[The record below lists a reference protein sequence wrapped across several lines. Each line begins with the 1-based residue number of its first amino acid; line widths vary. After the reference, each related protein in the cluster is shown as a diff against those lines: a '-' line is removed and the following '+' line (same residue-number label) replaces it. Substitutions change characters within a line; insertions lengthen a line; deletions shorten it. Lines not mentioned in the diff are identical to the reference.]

1 MMFHSV
7 QFLVLVGLTF
17 AAYWAVTGSKRGAGL
32 GGGARLIVE
41 VLASKRGSII
51 AVIVMEAAAVGV
63 ALWPDDALTPLV
75 RGVAFGLGSVPL
87 FFTLLWRREIDKWAR
102 MGVLLFASVL
112 FYAAWKPAPLVLFIG
127 YALVNFVS
135 GQLLER
141 LKAPWARKLVL
152 GLALTWHLGGLFVFK
167 YLDLIL
173 RSAGSIAEH
182 FHWPEPPRP
191 LGLLLPVGLSFVA
204 FQAVSYVVDVYRGET
219 SGRFTLFHH
228 LVFKLF
234 FPQVVAGPIV
244 RSQDLMEHIDETPKM
259 TPAEGAMGLFRMA
272 QGIAKKLLLADV
284 MAVSLIDRV
293 YANPAN
299 FSSVECVLATV
310 AYTFYIYF
318 DFSAY
323 SDIAIGAAAL
333 FGFHFPENFDKPYHG
348 RNLFEFWNRWHI
360 SLSTWLRDYLYRPL
374 GGNRGTKYQTLRNT
388 MLVMSFGGLWHGA
401 DWKFMLWGGIHG
413 VLLVLTRIKW
423 WVWGKPKYDK
433 WYQLLIGWTWMFI
446 AVVFARVFFRAESTA
461 KALEVFGVMFRFT
474 TSTANVSKLAWGSM
488 AAAVVFY
495 VMPKPVFVKTGE
507 IFVRAPVLVRAA
519 AIVGMGLAI
528 RQIAS
533 FETQPYVYF
542 QF

>member
-7 QFLVLVGLTF
+7 QFLLLVGVTF
-17 AAYWAVTGSKRGAGL
+17 GAYWAVAEK
-32 GGGARLIVE
+32 
-41 VLASKRGSII
+41 
-51 AVIVMEAAAVGV
+51 
-63 ALWPDDALTPLV
+63 
-75 RGVAFGLGSVPL
+75 
-87 FFTLLWRREIDKWAR
+87 KWLR
-102 MGVLLFASVL
+102 MGVLLIASLL
-112 FYAAWKPAPLVLFIG
+112 FYAAWKPAPLLLFMG
-127 YALVNFVS
+127 YATVNFLA
-135 GQLLER
+135 GQGLARTER
-141 LKAPWARKLVL
+141 PWLRKLIL
-152 GLALTWHLGGLFVFK
+152 LLALTWHLGGLFVFK

-173 RSAGSIAEH
+173 RSAGTIAGH
-182 FHWPEPPRP
+182 FGWPEPPKP

-204 FQAVSYVVDVYRGET
+204 FQAVSYVTDVYRGDT
-219 SGRFTLFHH
+219 SGRYTLFHH

-244 RSQDLMEHIDETPKM
+244 RSKDLMDHIDERPQLTPQ
-259 TPAEGAMGLFRMA
+259 EGAMGLFRMA
-272 QGIAKKLLLADV
+272 QGVAKKLLLADV

-293 YANPAN
+293 YANPQN
-299 FSSVECVLATV
+299 FSSLECVIATV

-401 DWKFMLWGGIHG
+401 DWKFMLWGTIHG
-413 VLLVLTRIKW
+413 VLLILTRIKW
-423 WVWGKPKYDK
+423 WVWGKPKYDR
-433 WYQLLIGWTWMFI
+433 WYQLVIGWTFMFI
-446 AVVFARVFFRAESTA
+446 AVVFARVFFRAESTG
-461 KALEVFGVMFRFT
+461 KAMEMFAVMGKLT
-474 TSTANVSKLAWGSM
+474 MGLANISNVAWGSM
-488 AAAVVFY
+488 AAAVIFY
-495 VMPKPVFVKTGE
+495 VMPEAGVYLDFTGKLFVKAP
-507 IFVRAPVLVRAA
+507 IIARAV
-519 AIVGMGLAI
+519 AIVGLALII